1 MAKRFLFVATLGVLA
16 MSSTMVVG
24 LTGDLWGFVSDM
36 LGSATGAVLGLVA
49 ALSLVRLLRSDT

>member
-1 MAKRFLFVATLGVLA
+1 
-16 MSSTMVVG
+16 MVVG